1 MPPSSKKKATIY
13 DLSQLSGSSAST
25 VSAVLN
31 GSWRKRRIKEATAQL
46 IQSLADEHGYSTN
59 LQARGLRQ
67 SRSGLVGLM
76 LPLYDNR
83 FFSALAQGFE
93 ARVRA
98 RGLCPLVVSGCRDP
112 QLELSTVES
121 LLAYS
126 IDELFIVGA
135 TDPDSIHG
143 ACARAGVRHLN
154 LDLPGTLAPSITSD
168 NYAGAFEL
176 TQAILSEL
184 APISDLSSTDLCLF
198 GGYSDYASR
207 ERIGGFLAAKRAHF
221 GEATSDDV
229 FSAPGYSPAMT
240 RQALTAHVQ
249 CHGRLPR
256 GVFIN
261 STINLEGLLG
271 VLPQQSTDPVADLV
285 VGCFDYDPF
294 ASFLPFPVYMMR
306 QNVER
311 ILELAFELID
321 QPEPEVRLYKVAPIL
336 VPPRTALPSLLD
348 ASAQDY

>member
-1 MPPSSKKKATIY
+1 MAPAGKKKATIY

-46 IQSLADEHGYSTN
+46 IQSLAEEHGYSTN

-112 QLELSTVES
+112 ELERSTVES

-126 IDELFIVGA
+126 IDELFIAGA
-135 TDPDSIHG
+135 TDPDSIHS
-143 ACARAGVRHLN
+143 ACERAGVRHLN
-154 LDLPGTLAPSITSD
+154 LDLPGTLATSVISD

-176 TQAILSEL
+176 TQAILNAL
-184 APISDLSSTDLCLF
+184 LPVHDLLPGDLCLF

-207 ERIGGFLAAKRAHF
+207 ERIGGFLAAKKAHF
-221 GEATSDDV
+221 GTAASDDV
-229 FSAPGYSPAMT
+229 FSAPGYSPALT
-240 RQALTAHVQ
+240 RQALTAYIQ
-249 CHGRLPR
+249 RHGRLPK

-271 VLPQQSTDPVADLV
+271 VLPQPSSAPVTDLV

-294 ASFLPFPVYMMR
+294 ASFLPFPIYMMQ
-306 QNVER
+306 QNVDR
-311 ILELAFELID
+311 ILELAFELMD
-321 QPEPEVRLYKVAPIL
+321 RPESEVRLHKVAPLL

-348 ASAQDY
+348 APEPR